1 MNDLTDS
8 ERLSLLRHMIRF
20 RVPPDVLL
28 LMLVSVIEPVAARML
43 RLR

>member
-8 ERLSLLRHMIRF
+8 ERLSLLRCMVRF
-20 RVPPDVLL
+20 RLPSDVLL
-28 LMLVSVIEPVAARML
+28 LMLVSVIEPVAARVL